1 MCPIYFGFRRAD
13 SRATIRSLV
22 SQPAGAD
29 TQALD
34 VLIVS
39 FQATCPTLL
48 PAIRSQQFR
57 DTLPSSELE
66 ARFQPTP
73 TDGVVTYELASG

>member
-13 SRATIRSLV
+13 LKTAIRSLV
-22 SQPAGAD
+22 SQLASAD

-39 FQATCPTLL
+39 FQATCPTYF
-48 PAIRSQQFR
+48 QQFR

-66 ARFQPTP
+66 AGFQPTP